1 MTAMAMAFNRRRAF
15 EDPPSRLAIW
25 SRRLAV
31 FALAVA
37 LLAIF
42 IEQADLLEIV
52 PVLVT
57 FAAALVV
64 AALAVLV
71 AFAAFVALWQN
82 GGAGFGQAVT
92 AALIGVGLLAYPGYL
107 GYQAYTLPA
116 INDITTDPIDPPRF
130 EVVGRLRP
138 PNSTTYPGL
147 ATAELQKETW
157 PDIEP
162 LIVSVNSKT
171 AYDSAMAIITR
182 RKWRIVDTRPPQA
195 GRDGHI
201 EAIARTPI
209 MGLRDDIVVRIRTTR
224 EGTRVDLRS
233 ASRYGLTDFGANANR
248 VLALLDDID
257 DAAVER
263 SDQSER
269 TARQARPTKPAP
281 KVAQKPAQSAKR

>member
-1 MTAMAMAFNRRRAF
+1 MAMAFGRRRAF
-15 EDPPSRLAIW
+15 EEPPSRLALW

-31 FALAVA
+31 FSLAVA
-37 LLAIF
+37 LLAIA

-57 FAAALVV
+57 FGAALVV
-64 AALAVLV
+64 AALAVLL
-71 AFAAFVALWQN
+71 AFAAFVSLWQN
-82 GGAGFGQAVT
+82 GGAGLGQAVT

-107 GYQAYTLPA
+107 GYQAYTLPP

-130 EVVGRLRP
+130 EVVARLRP

-171 AYDSAMAIITR
+171 AFDSAMAIMAR
-182 RKWRIVDTRPPQA
+182 RKWRVVDARAPQP

-209 MGLRDDIVVRIRTTR
+209 MGLRDDVVVRIRTTR
-224 EGTRVDLRS
+224 DGTRVDLRS

-263 SDQSER
+263 SGQPER
-269 TARQARPTKPAP
+269 TARQTKPAP
-281 KVAQKPAQSAKR
+281 KPPTKPAQSAKK